1 VYWPADLASLLI
13 VPMDFGSRYDPAR
26 YSNASQFAFGEGTSQ
41 FAFGGEPGVA
51 GRGGSPAG
59 VGSSHGGSLASHGGG
74 YAGHGSSGTITINCP
89 KDRVGRVCGPRG
101 SRIQEIRQRS
111 HARIDIENQVAP
123 GTDYQVIRI
132 SGPEES
138 MRLAANLVSDT
149 CGLLVA

>member
-1 VYWPADLASLLI
+1 
-13 VPMDFGSRYDPAR
+13 MDFGSRYDPAR
-26 YSNASQFAFGEGTSQ
+26 YSNASQFAFGGEGTS
-41 FAFGGEPGVA
+41 FAYGGGPG
-51 GRGGSPAG
+51 GGSPAG

-74 YAGHGSSGTITINCP
+74 YAGHGSSGIITINCP

-132 SGPEES
+132 SGPEGS
-138 MRLAANLVSDT
+138 MQLAANLVSDAR
-149 CGLLVA
+149 GLLAA